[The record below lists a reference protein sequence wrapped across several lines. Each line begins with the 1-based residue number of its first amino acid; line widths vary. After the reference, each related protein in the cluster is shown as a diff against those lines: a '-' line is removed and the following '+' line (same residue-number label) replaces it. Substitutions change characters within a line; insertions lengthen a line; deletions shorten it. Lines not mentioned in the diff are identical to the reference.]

1 MDPVSARTAE
11 LLNKVYSDDRV
22 TPAEI
27 MAIRD
32 AARASKGQLIELDG
46 ADSPLVLALQQMDD
60 LAESLQVNL
69 LAIRGSDM
77 GELGKMHMYA
87 AVENYVALIK
97 ANADGFIKG

>member
-1 MDPVSARTAE
+1 
-11 LLNKVYSDDRV
+11 
-22 TPAEI
+22 

-32 AARASKGQLIELDG
+32 AARASKGQLIEFDG

-69 LAIRGSDM
+69 LTIRGSDM

-87 AVENYVALIK
+87 TVENYVALIK